1 MPSVRLTLRGRHAVA
16 GFFDGLKP
24 IGPGLVAGTEWLTL
38 GPAGLALLMIERQ
51 IALDGVV

>member
-51 IALDGVV
+51 IALDGAV